1 MLGCWEL
8 EPKNRPTFSEV
19 VDSLSKS
26 LETMADYVEVIAF
39 GKERTA
45 NQIGDSETTDRL
57 ALITEDMSAQESQ
70 EVMTELPNLTAEDV
84 LQAHDRT
91 TELISE
97 ETKV

>member
-8 EPKNRPTFSEV
+8 EPKNRPIFSEV

-26 LETMADYVEVIAF
+26 LETMADYVKVIAF
-39 GKERTA
+39 EKERTA
-45 NQIGDSETTDRL
+45 NQIGDSVKSDRL
-57 ALITEDMSAQESQ
+57 ALLTEDMSAQESQ
-70 EVMTELPNLTAEDV
+70 EVMTELPNLTAEDI
-84 LQAHDRT
+84 QQPHDMT